1 MPVLGSSGLL
11 LEPPLRYARRA
22 VILCIHGLRT
32 HNEGINQR
40 NMKIW
45 EWELIF
51 GCAVKA
57 ISSPGVRSPCLGIT

>member
-45 EWELIF
+45 ADVVDKICF
-51 GCAVKA
+51 G
-57 ISSPGVRSPCLGIT
+57 RT